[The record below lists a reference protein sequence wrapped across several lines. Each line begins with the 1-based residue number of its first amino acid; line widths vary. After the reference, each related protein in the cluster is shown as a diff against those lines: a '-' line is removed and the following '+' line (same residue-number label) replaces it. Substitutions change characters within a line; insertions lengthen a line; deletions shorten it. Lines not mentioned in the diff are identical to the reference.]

1 MSYALTKLK
10 GDDFMADTECA
21 TPEKH
26 YALHAC
32 QLKAKEMKKEIDEIF
47 ENPRYACTNCGVK
60 VHNEENVCAPKE
72 L

>member
-1 MSYALTKLK
+1 
-10 GDDFMADTECA
+10 MADTNCEV
-21 TPEKH
+21 PEEH

-47 ENPRYACTNCGVK
+47 VDPHFACTDCGVK
-60 VHNEENVCAPKE
+60 VHNKENVCAPKE

>member
-1 MSYALTKLK
+1 
-10 GDDFMADTECA
+10 MADTNC
-21 TPEKH
+21 TTLEKH
-26 YALHAC
+26 HALHAC
-32 QLKAKEMKKEIDEIF
+32 QLKFKEMKKEIDEIF